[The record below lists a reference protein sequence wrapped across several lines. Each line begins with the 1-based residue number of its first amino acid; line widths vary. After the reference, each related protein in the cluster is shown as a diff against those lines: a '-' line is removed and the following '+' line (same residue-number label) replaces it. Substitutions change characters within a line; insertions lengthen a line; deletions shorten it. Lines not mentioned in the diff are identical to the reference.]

1 VPAHRIHSTA
11 PLPLDFA
18 AIRQELEVP
27 GPFPADA
34 LAEAEQAA
42 QRTFPAHEDATD
54 LELVTIDP
62 PGSRDLDQAVAIDVT
77 DGGWRVHYAIADVAV
92 WVDPGGAIDAAASE
106 RTQTYY
112 APDLRTPLHPPV
124 LGEGAAS
131 LLPDGP
137 RPAALWTIDVDRSGT
152 TTAIDVRR
160 AMVRSRAQL
169 TYAGVQEQL
178 DAGTAPASIAAFP
191 QIGAALLAAA
201 RERGAIELGL
211 ADQEVVPAHDGSW
224 TVELRADLPVEHWNA
239 QISLLTGRAAAWLMI
254 QAGVGL
260 LRTVPQADPAVF
272 PRLQRAAHSLGI
284 SWPDGMHPGAV
295 LASLDTSQPRH
306 AAFADLAAELLRG
319 AAYTP
324 FTGEPPADPGH
335 AGVGAPYAHVT
346 APLRR
351 LVDRFGTEICLA
363 AIRQQPMPAWVTDAL
378 PDLPE
383 LMAEGD
389 ARAKKLDRAVIDAT
403 EAFVLADRIGAVFPA
418 AVVETGE
425 SYGTV
430 VLDDP
435 PVRARCDAK
444 HLPLGEV
451 VHVRCTV
458 ADPATR
464 AVRFERVS

>member
-1 VPAHRIHSTA
+1 MPAHRVRSSA

-18 AIRQELEVP
+18 SIRQELEVP
-27 GPFPADA
+27 GDFPADA
-34 LAEAEQAA
+34 LAEAERAA
-42 QRTFPAHEDATD
+42 ELRFPDHEDATGLD
-54 LELVTIDP
+54 LVTIDP
-62 PGSRDLDQAVAIDVT
+62 PGSRDLDQAVAIDAT
-77 DGGWRVHYAIADVAV
+77 GDGWQVSYAIADVAA
-92 WVDPGGAIDAAASE
+92 WVDPGGAVDQASHQ

-112 APDLRTPLHPPV
+112 APDVRIPLHPPV

-137 RPAALWTIDVDRSGT
+137 RPAALWTIGVDRNGVT
-152 TTAIDVRR
+152 TSVDVRR

-169 TYAGVQEQL
+169 TYREVQDQL
-178 DAGTAPASIAAFP
+178 DAGKAPTAIAAFP
-191 QIGAALLAAA
+191 DLGAALLANA
-201 RERGAIELGL
+201 RERGAIDLGL
-211 ADQEVVPAHDGSW
+211 ADQEVVPAGNGSW

-239 QISLLTGRAAAWLMI
+239 QVSLLTGRAAAWLMI
-254 QAGVGL
+254 EAGLGI
-260 LRTVPQADPAVF
+260 LRTVPQADPATF

-324 FTGEPPADPGH
+324 FAGAPPADPGH

-363 AIRQQPMPAWVTDAL
+363 AVRGEAVPSWVTEAL
-378 PDLPE
+378 PGLPDQ
-383 LMAEGD
+383 MAAGD
-389 ARAKKLDRAVIDAT
+389 ARAKKLDRAVVDAT
-403 EAFVLADRIGAVFPA
+403 EAVVLADRVGEVFAA
-418 AVVETGE
+418 AVIETGD

-435 PVRARCDAK
+435 PVRGRCDTK

-451 VHVRCTV
+451 IHVRCTT
-458 ADPATR
+458 ADPDTR
-464 AVRFERVS
+464 RVRFERVS

>member
-1 VPAHRIHSTA
+1 MPAHRVRSSA
-11 PLPLDFA
+11 PLPLDFGS
-18 AIRQELEVP
+18 IRQELEVP
-27 GPFPADA
+27 GDFPADA

-42 QRTFPAHEDATD
+42 QRTFPDHEDATSLD
-54 LELVTIDP
+54 LVTIDP
-62 PGSRDLDQAVAIDVT
+62 PGSRDLDQAVAIDTT
-77 DGGWRVHYAIADVAV
+77 DHGWRVSYAIADVAA
-92 WVDPGGAIDAAASE
+92 WVDAGGAVDEAARA

-137 RPAALWTIDVDRSGT
+137 RPAALWTIDVDRHGVT
-152 TTAIDVRR
+152 TSVDVRR
-160 AMVRSRAQL
+160 ALVRSRAQL
-169 TYAGVQEQL
+169 TYREVQDQL
-178 DAGTAPASIAAFP
+178 DAGQAPPSIAAFP
-191 QIGAALLAAA
+191 DLGAALLASA
-201 RERGAIELGL
+201 RARGAIELGL
-211 ADQEVVPAHDGSW
+211 SDQEVVPAGDGTW
-224 TVELRADLPVEHWNA
+224 TVVLRADLPVEHWNA

-254 QAGVGL
+254 EAGIGI
-260 LRTVPQADPAVF
+260 LRTVPQADPATF
-272 PRLQRAAHSLGI
+272 PRLQRAARSLGI
-284 SWPDGMHPGAV
+284 AWPDGMHPGAV

-324 FTGEPPADPGH
+324 FTGAPPADPGH

-363 AIRQQPMPAWVTDAL
+363 VIRQQPVPSWVTDAL
-378 PDLPE
+378 PTLPD
-383 LMAEGD
+383 LMAAGD
-389 ARAKKLDRAVIDAT
+389 ARAKKLDRAVVDAT
-403 EAFVLADRIGAVFPA
+403 EAVVLADRVGEVFPA
-418 AVVETGE
+418 AVVETGD

-435 PVRARCDAK
+435 PVRARCDTK

-451 VHVRCTV
+451 VHVRCTQ
-458 ADPATR
+458 ADVPTR
-464 AVRFERVS
+464 TVRFERVS